1 MSTPEREPTAPSFE
15 RVRRL
20 AKQITRQVREADAT
34 ALKRIQA
41 QLPGFAS
48 LDAAAAA
55 ARVRLADVQHALAR
69 EAGVEN
75 WSALRRRI
83 ESQEPLIEQTS
94 RFLRALPEADL
105 ATMRR
110 VLEQFP
116 EVARTSIHA
125 ACAACDVGAVERW
138 LTQDPASATAPF
150 RDTGWQPLACLAASP
165 MFAADDARREASIAI
180 GRRLL
185 ALGADA
191 NSFTK
196 PPEGEGHLSV
206 LYRASENGNAGL
218 VKLLLEHGANPND
231 GESAYHAAERNH
243 RDVLELLLSHGAEI
257 SAAHEPWNNTILYF
271 LCGYDR
277 DHPRAGT
284 VLDGMRWLLEHGAD
298 PNVPSYDHRE
308 TPLHRIAESGH
319 RVAVA
324 EMLLAHGAD
333 PRRPRAD
340 GRTPYELA
348 MRSGNGATAELLRSR
363 GGAVESLR
371 PVDEFLHASA
381 TGDEATA
388 RRLLAANPEL
398 REEVFGTEHA
408 AIVRAIEN
416 GNANVVR
423 LLATLGLDLGLEG
436 PWGGTALHH
445 AAWRGRVDLVRALL
459 AAGAP
464 VNARDKTYGSS
475 PIAWAAHGSK
485 NCRDADADYIAVID
499 LLLEA
504 GSERAPSY
512 NRWHEPPEDL
522 ASDAVA
528 DHLVARGFAAT
539 GTRADSPGGA

>member
-1 MSTPEREPTAPSFE
+1 MSTPERESTTPSFE

-20 AKQITRQVREADAT
+20 AKQLTRQVRAADAT
-34 ALKRIQA
+34 ALQRVQA

-48 LDAAAAA
+48 LDATAAAA
-55 ARVRLADVQHALAR
+55 SVRLADVQHALAR

-75 WSALRRRI
+75 WGALKRRI
-83 ESQEPLIEQTS
+83 ESQEPLIEQTA

-125 ACAACDVGAVERW
+125 ACAACDADAVERW
-138 LTQDPASATAPF
+138 LAQDATLATAAF

-165 MFAADDARREASIAI
+165 MFAADDTRRDASIAI

-206 LYRASENGNAGL
+206 LYHASQNGNPGL

-243 RDVLELLLSHGAEI
+243 RDVLELLLAHGAEI
-257 SAAHEPWNNTILYF
+257 SAAHQPWNNTVLYF
-271 LCGYDR
+271 LCGYDG
-277 DHPRAGT
+277 DHPRART
-284 VLDGMRWLLEHGAD
+284 VVEGMRWLLEHGAD

-308 TPLHRIAESGH
+308 TPLHRIAESRHGID
-319 RVAVA
+319 VA

-348 MRSGNGATAELLRSR
+348 MRTGNAAAAELLRSR
-363 GGAVESLR
+363 GAAVESLR
-371 PVDEFLHASA
+371 PVDAFLHALT
-381 TGDEATA
+381 TGDDGTTQ
-388 RRLLAANPEL
+388 RLLAADPKL
-398 REEVFGTEHA
+398 REQVFGAEHM
-408 AIVRAIEN
+408 AIVRALEG
-416 GNANVVR
+416 GNVNVVR
-423 LLATLGLDLGLEG
+423 LLALLGFDLAIEG

-464 VNARDKTYGSS
+464 VNVRDRTYGSS
-475 PIAWAAHGSK
+475 PIAWAAHGSG

-504 GSERAPSY
+504 KSERAPSY
-512 NRWHEPPEDL
+512 NKWNEPPEDL

-528 DHLVARGFAAT
+528 DHLVARGFAPAERSE
-539 GTRADSPGGA
+539 TR